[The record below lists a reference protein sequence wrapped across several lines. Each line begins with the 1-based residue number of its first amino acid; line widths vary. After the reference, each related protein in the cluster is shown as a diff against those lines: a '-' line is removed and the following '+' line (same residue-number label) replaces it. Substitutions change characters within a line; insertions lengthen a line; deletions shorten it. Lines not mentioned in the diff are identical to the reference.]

1 MPSKKSKPKAL
12 KASNQ
17 DAHFQLVLEAAQRVV
32 QVLTSHNLPCAVF
45 GSLASRL
52 YGASRCPK
60 DVDLLV
66 SQPASSSSED
76 SQQLLTPQQLK
87 TLILDTDPQHFFLT
101 LPRDP
106 TAPYRIL
113 HYRKWYMGPECKVDI
128 LVPGIMHLPS
138 IPPSYTTLVEG
149 VPLVPFELLL
159 LHKLQGWDD
168 HRRMVDEPHKMR
180 KQYQDAA
187 DVRRLMGMQEVM
199 RGLFVKGKGRTRG
212 ASASTSTAATSTAAT
227 KSTTA
232 ATTTPAAQDDE
243 DPPPLWWRNPAL
255 FSPEFQELT
264 ERRVQDYC
272 LAFPERARRWRALGF
287 DVPEPDALAKV
298 REKAKAKGKGKGK
311 GKAGDK
317 GQGKGNGEGE
327 GGERNG
333 GGGGEDDD
341 DDDDD
346 DDAGGD
352 EKPHLDLDA
361 DDDDDQPQDD
371 TFQPRA
377 LRAPNRHPSRHRRL
391 RSDPIIHNSNNFD
404 DEPEPTATSTT
415 GITSSG
421 SRTTGDSDGVGELDL
436 EPVKFAGLSAS
447 PLAHV
452 RVDNVFGDE

>member
-1 MPSKKSKPKAL
+1 MPSKKSKPKSL

-17 DAHFQLVLEAAQRVV
+17 DGHFQLVLEAAQRVV

-66 SQPASSSSED
+66 SQPSSGDSE
-76 SQQLLTPQQLK
+76 QQLLTPQQLK

-138 IPPSYTTLVEG
+138 IPSSYTTLVEG

-199 RGLFVKGKGRTRG
+199 RRLFVKRTGRGRG
-212 ASASTSTAATSTAAT
+212 ASGVGVGVGASTTTTT
-227 KSTTA
+227 TTA
-232 ATTTPAAQDDE
+232 TQDTQD
-243 DPPPLWWRNPAL
+243 PPLWWRNPAL

-287 DVPEPDALAKV
+287 DVPEPDVGVVAKV
-298 REKAKAKGKGKGK
+298 REKAKAKGKAKGKGK
-311 GKAGDK
+311 GKAGDTGK
-317 GQGKGNGEGE
+317 GKGNGEGGE
-327 GGERNG
+327 RDGGEG
-333 GGGGEDDD
+333 DD

-415 GITSSG
+415 GMTSSAAGTITSSG